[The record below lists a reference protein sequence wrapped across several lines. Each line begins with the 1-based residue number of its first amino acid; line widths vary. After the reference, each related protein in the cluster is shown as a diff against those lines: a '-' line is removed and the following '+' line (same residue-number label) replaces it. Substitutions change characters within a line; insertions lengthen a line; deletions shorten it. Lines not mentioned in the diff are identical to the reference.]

1 MSTEEGRIEVHFWQ
15 GFLLGLLVMLASTC
29 SYAQSFQRARGYS
42 TIAPE
47 GHSKACH
54 AIHKKKT
61 IGQKLR
67 NKVRYQQKRNRSEMF
82 NYRETRRAIKKQGF
96 RL

>member
-1 MSTEEGRIEVHFWQ
+1 MKKNATLTV
-15 GFLLGLLVMLASTC
+15 FLIMIFLIGLSKC
-29 SYAQSFQRARGYS
+29 NAQSFQRARGYS
-42 TIAPE
+42 TVAPE
-47 GHSKACH
+47 GHGKQCH
-54 AIHKKKT
+54 AVHRQKT